1 MPRATGRL
9 IPRRRRFVAVDEV
22 GDIQTLA
29 LGLTRSLDSNLP
41 GDEQAISGRSYRDY
55 MLFRISLVRNFG
67 ASHVREMA
75 LCMLPFLPPSD
86 TDSHGYF
93 LLDLL
98 HKSVTQR
105 FYQILCHGFHEFARI
120 FLYESAKICEICG

>member
-41 GDEQAISGRSYRDY
+41 GDEQAISGRSYGDY

-75 LCMLPFLPPSD
+75 LCSLFCHQVTLIR
-86 TDSHGYF
+86 TD
-93 LLDLL
+93 
-98 HKSVTQR
+98 
-105 FYQILCHGFHEFARI
+105 I
-120 FLYESAKICEICG
+120 FIWIRENL